1 MGDRLPSESE
11 WEYACRAGA
20 RHTFCGS
27 DNVDRVAVWQCGS
40 VAVYGRMN
48 GDRTLMVGGLTA
60 NDWGIYDMS
69 GNFLEWTQDCW
80 NENYAGAPRDGTAR
94 TTGSCHMR
102 AQRGSAWNVNPSS
115 VRAAFRFWDDASF
128 AGAISGFAQSGR
140 CPKSQLAY
148 QERPLY

>member
-20 RHTFCGS
+20 RQTFCGS
-27 DNVDRVAVWQCGS
+27 DNVDR

-115 VRAAFRFWDDASF
+115 VRAAFRFWDDASVRRGYF
-128 AGAISGFAQSGR
+128 GFRAVRSL
-140 CPKSQLAY
+140 P
-148 QERPLY
+148 